1 MGNVMMG
8 TPGDDVL
15 TVNADARIVCG
26 LEGDDAITV
35 SAYGG
40 HILIGGPGADA
51 IDFQAASSALSRN
64 TIILNAGD
72 GTDQASGH
80 YGGGILAFGEGIF
93 PKEIAMSRTGGS
105 LSSSSG
111 RLGSDLFIE
120 VTGTGDGAVFKNW
133 YAASGERLYRI
144 TFADGTV
151 WHPMDI
157 DAIAEGS
164 AEAFGMPIARAAEEF
179 WDSLADAPASSGGQ
193 PASNSGGGGGCDG
206 GAAGASAV
214 AFVAAIGRKLRKRGQ
229 PS

>member
-15 TVNADARIVCG
+15 TVNADARIACG

-40 HILIGGPGADA
+40 HILIGGPGGDA
-51 IDFQAASSALSRN
+51 IDFQATSSILNRN

-72 GTDQASGH
+72 GTDQANGH

-93 PKEIAMSRTGGS
+93 PKEISMSRSGGS
-105 LSSSSG
+105 FSSVG
-111 RLGSDLFIE
+111 RLSNDLFIE
-120 VTGTGDGAVFKNW
+120 VNGTGDGIVFKNW

-151 WHPMDI
+151 WHPLDI
-157 DAIAEGS
+157 EAIAEGS
-164 AEAFGMPIARAAEEF
+164 AEVFGMPIARAAEEF
-179 WDSLADAPASSGGQ
+179 WDSLADAPAGSQ
-193 PASNSGGGGGCDG
+193 PDSNSGEGGCNG
-206 GAAGASAV
+206 GMTGMFAA
-214 AFVAAIGRKLRKRGQ
+214 AFVVAIGRKIRKRGQ
-229 PS
+229 LN